1 MELTPDITKMFRT
14 KQETLWNT
22 VIQQDMELIKPF
34 VTLHPNCRGKSV
46 ELPFHGKTKMKEYT
60 GRLLKIEWSE
70 MDFGKRHIK
79 PRKFYDSIPLSEDDK
94 LEMDTLDLR
103 AAEVMGEQ
111 RNALSRM
118 HDEVILG
125 VTEDTDNTY
134 RIRTQEDGICGG
146 IFGINYVGDDGST
159 VEAIDTSENSFQ
171 VIPVDFVAKG
181 TKTVA
186 GMIIDKIAE
195 LKCRY
200 QIINAWRAGKGDD
213 IVVAISPKQHME
225 MLLMEQTQN
234 RNYGFSSL
242 TNGEVNEFLKVKFL
256 VTNMLPIDEQGN
268 RLCCAWLRS
277 RVKFGVWRDAQ
288 FRVEARSEYVD
299 VREQI
304 TVKAALGATRLDN
317 KTVFL
322 LPCKEA

>member
-1 MELTPDITKMFRT
+1 MELTPDISKMFRV
-14 KQETLWNT
+14 KQETKWNT
-22 VIQQDMELIKPF
+22 VIQQDTELVKPF
-34 VTLHPNCRGKSV
+34 VTIHPGCRGKSV
-46 ELPFHGKTKMKEYT
+46 ELPFHGKTRMKEYT

-103 AAEVMGEQ
+103 AADVMTEQ
-111 RNALSRM
+111 RNALARM

-125 VTEDTDNTY
+125 VTEAADGSY
-134 RIRTQEDGICGG
+134 RIRTQDDGICGG
-146 IFGINYVGDDGST
+146 VLGINYTGDDGST
-159 VEAIDTSENSFQ
+159 VEAIDTSEGSYQ
-171 VIPVDFVAKG
+171 VIPVDFAAKG

-195 LKCRY
+195 LRCRY
-200 QIINAWRAGKGDD
+200 QEINAWRAGKGDD
-213 IVVAISPKQHME
+213 IVVAISPKQHRD
-225 MLLMEQTQN
+225 MLLLEQTQN
-234 RNYGFSSL
+234 RNYGFASL
-242 TNGEVNEFLKVKFL
+242 TNGEVNDFLGVKFL
-256 VTNMLPIDEQGN
+256 VTNMLPADDQAN

-277 RVKFGVWRDAQ
+277 RIKFGPWKEAQ
-288 FRVEARSEYVD
+288 FRIEARSEFVD

-304 TVKAALGATRLDN
+304 TVKAALGASRLDN

-322 LPCKEA
+322 MPCKEG